1 MKHLK
6 KFNFRKLPSFQQYL
20 KVGNAICTT
29 IALVG
34 LKDCGLH
41 QEVCQLALKMV
52 GGLEVLLNILRT
64 SNLRCNVSSVVLLNG
79 NSNIGNARI
88 IT

>member
-1 MKHLK
+1 M
-6 KFNFRKLPSFQQYL
+6 NIITTSVQQYL

-64 SNLRCNVSSVVLLNG
+64 SNLRCNVSSAAAVLCNDAT
-79 NSNIGNARI
+79 NAA
-88 IT
+88 T